1 MNALAYGWTR
11 GNFLSAMSAQPLN
24 TGGRSNSLTT
34 SLGERDEE
42 EDEEGDGE
50 EEKEVYDER
59 GEWNQRSELSPGN
72 SLLLSLSRARDSV
85 AGERRQRG
93 NTALTPVS

>member
-1 MNALAYGWTR
+1 ML
-11 GNFLSAMSAQPLN
+11 SAQPLN

-34 SLGERDEE
+34 SLGERNEE

-59 GEWNQRSELSPGN
+59 GEWYQRSELSPGN
-72 SLLLSLSRARDSV
+72 SCYHSAELATQWQ
-85 AGERRQRG
+85 ERGDREG
-93 NTALTPVS
+93 

>member
-1 MNALAYGWTR
+1 
-11 GNFLSAMSAQPLN
+11 MSAQPPN

-42 EDEEGDGE
+42 EDEEGEGE
-50 EEKEVYDER
+50 EEKEVDDER
-59 GEWNQRSELSPGN
+59 GEWSQRSELSPGN
-72 SLLLSLSRARDSV
+72 SLLVSLSRAHDSV

-93 NTALTPVS
+93 NTALAPVS